1 VEQVVEYF
9 FDTYA
14 LIEIVKGNPAYA
26 RYSEAKG
33 HTAIFNLYEFYAY
46 ALKGNGEQ
54 LAKQKFDI
62 FKGMLTEIED
72 KHIFAAAA
80 FKLKGK
86 GTHFSYTDA
95 LGYAIAE
102 AEGLIFVTGDNEF
115 RNLPNVQFVR

>member
-1 VEQVVEYF
+1 MVEYF

-14 LIEIVKGNPAYA
+14 LIEIVKGNLAYA
-26 RYSEAKG
+26 RYSEARG
-33 HTAIFNLYEFYAY
+33 HTALLNLYELYTFI
-46 ALKGNGEQ
+46 LRDNGEQ

-62 FKGMLTEIED
+62 FKGTLVEIKD
-72 KHIFAAAA
+72 RHVFAAAA
-80 FKLKGK
+80 FKLKSK

-102 AEGLIFVTGDNEF
+102 AEGLVFVTGDNEF